1 MLKYTSDDNP
11 DKVRLVEVVKIIRGF
26 LKRVNEESGKTE
38 SRFNLLQL
46 DQQLVFRNVEQ
57 VVRAEP
63 KSLKIKGT

>member
-1 MLKYTSDDNP
+1 MVLKYTSDDNP

-57 VVRAEP
+57 VVRTER
-63 KSLKIKGT
+63 SGRRWRN